1 MEALSSGLAQ
11 PLSELGH
18 LLSPLHKN
26 KKILIKQGSELKK
39 KKKKVHSVQFKRT
52 LGEKRKKK
60 ERST

>member
-26 KKILIKQGSELKK
+26 KKKPLLNKAPNYKK
-39 KKKKVHSVQFKRT
+39 KKKKRFTVSPI
-52 LGEKRKKK
+52 
-60 ERST
+60 